1 MKQLTVK
8 DLLEQF
14 QWEMVAGDEESLNRP
29 VELADTNRPGLELA
43 GYFPD
48 TLKRRLVVIG
58 EKESRYIEQE
68 MDQVSQRR
76 SFEFLTNDETPA
88 IIVCHGQ
95 PVPDV
100 LIDIAQ
106 RKNFPVF
113 KTDTDTSRAIIYIT
127 TYLDEQLAESII
139 IHGELMRI
147 FGVGVLIT
155 GQSGMGKSEIALEL
169 IKKGHQII
177 ADDRVDCY
185 HMHNDLIGRT
195 PELLSGYMEMRGV
208 GVINVM
214 RMFGI
219 SSISKQVQIQLHIVL
234 EPFVNEEAYDRVGIE
249 EKEYTEIFGVKILK
263 MRIPV
268 SAGRPMATIIE
279 TAVTNYLLIRNGI
292 DSAKEFEE
300 RVIDQIEKNKEEE
313 DEERKEKE
321 NDTVS

>member
-1 MKQLTVK
+1 MKELIVK
-8 DLLEQF
+8 NLLEEF

-48 TLKRRLVVIG
+48 TLTRRLVVIG
-58 EKESRYIEQE
+58 EKERRYIEEE

-76 SFEFLTNDETPA
+76 SFEFLTNEETPA
-88 IIVCHGQ
+88 IVICHRQ
-95 PVPDV
+95 TVPEA

-113 KTDTDTSRAIIYIT
+113 KTDVVTSRAIINIT
-127 TYLDEQLAESII
+127 NYLDEQLAESMI

-155 GQSGMGKSEIALEL
+155 GKSGMGKSEIALEL

-185 HMHNDLIGRT
+185 HMHNSLIGRT
-195 PELLSGYMEMRGV
+195 PELLEGYMEMRGV
-208 GVINVM
+208 GVINVI
-214 RMFGI
+214 RMFGVGAF
-219 SSISKQVQIQLHIVL
+219 STQVQIRLHIVL
-234 EPFVNEEAYDRVGIE
+234 EPFVNAEEYDRVGIE
-249 EKEYTEIFGVKILK
+249 EKEYTDIFGIKILK

-292 DSAKEFEE
+292 DSAKEFEQ
-300 RVIDQIEKNKEEE
+300 RVINKIEENKEEA
-313 DEERKEKE
+313 D
-321 NDTVS
+321 